1 MQKLAKI
8 IAKNKKA
15 KFSYEIIEK
24 IEAGIVLKGSEVKA
38 VRDNKVAIENAYA
51 IFKKNE
57 IWMMNLHIDTKKFD
71 VSFDISE
78 LTRPK
83 KVLLNKKEISKVS
96 IKIKNNGYTIVPL
109 DLHFNAKG
117 FIKVLLGISKGRKKQ
132 DLREYK
138 KKQDWKRDKEKL
150 GRK

>member
-1 MQKLAKI
+1 MQKSAKI
-8 IAKNKKA
+8 IARNKKA

-38 VRDNKVAIENAYA
+38 IRDNKVAIENAYA
-51 IFKKNE
+51 ILKKNE
-57 IWMMNLHIDTKKFD
+57 IWMINLHIDTKKFD
-71 VSFDISE
+71 IGFDISE

-83 KVLLNKKEISKVS
+83 KILLNKKEINKIS
-96 IKIKNNGYTIVPL
+96 IKIKNNGYTIVPI
-109 DLHFNAKG
+109 DLHFNTKG

-138 KKQDWKRDKEKL
+138 KKQDWKRDKQKL
-150 GRK
+150 GSQ

>member
-132 DLREYK
+132 D
-138 KKQDWKRDKEKL
+138 WKRDKEKL
-150 GRK
+150 GRR

>member
-1 MQKLAKI
+1 MQKSAKI
-8 IAKNKKA
+8 IARNKKA

-38 VRDNKVAIENAYA
+38 IRDNKVAIENAYA
-51 IFKKNE
+51 ILKKNE
-57 IWMMNLHIDTKKFD
+57 IWMINLHIDTKKFD
-71 VSFDISE
+71 ISFDISE

-83 KVLLNKKEISKVS
+83 KILLNKKEINKIS
-96 IKIKNNGYTIVPL
+96 IKIKNNGYTIVPI
-109 DLHFNAKG
+109 DLHFNTKG

-138 KKQDWKRDKEKL
+138 KKQDWKRDKQKL
-150 GRK
+150 GSQ

>member
-1 MQKLAKI
+1 MQKSAKI
-8 IAKNKKA
+8 IASNKKA

-38 VRDNKVAIENAYA
+38 IRDNKVAIENAYA
-51 IFKKNE
+51 ILKKNE
-57 IWMMNLHIDTKKFD
+57 IWMINLHIDTKKFD
-71 VSFDISE
+71 IGFDISE

-83 KVLLNKKEISKVS
+83 KILLNKKEINKIS
-96 IKIKNNGYTIVPL
+96 IKIKNNGYTIVPI
-109 DLHFNAKG
+109 DLQFNTKG

-138 KKQDWKRDKEKL
+138 KKQDWKRDKQKL
-150 GRK
+150 GSQ

>member
-1 MQKLAKI
+1 VQKSAKI
-8 IAKNKKA
+8 IARNKKA

-38 VRDNKVAIENAYA
+38 IRDNKVAIENAYA
-51 IFKKNE
+51 ILKKNE
-57 IWMMNLHIDTKKFD
+57 IWMINLHIDTKKFD
-71 VSFDISE
+71 ISFDISE

-83 KVLLNKKEISKVS
+83 KILLNKKEINKIS
-96 IKIKNNGYTIVPL
+96 IKIKNNGYTIVPI
-109 DLHFNAKG
+109 DLHFNTKG

-138 KKQDWKRDKEKL
+138 KKQDWKRDKQKL
-150 GRK
+150 GSQ

>member
-1 MQKLAKI
+1 MQKSAKI
-8 IAKNKKA
+8 IARNKKA

-38 VRDNKVAIENAYA
+38 IRDNKVAIENAYA
-51 IFKKNE
+51 ILKKNE
-57 IWMMNLHIDTKKFD
+57 IWMINLHIDTKKFD
-71 VSFDISE
+71 ISFDISE

-83 KVLLNKKEISKVS
+83 KILLNKKEINKIS
-96 IKIKNNGYTIVPL
+96 IKIKNNGYTIVPI
-109 DLHFNAKG
+109 DLHFNTKG

-138 KKQDWKRDKEKL
+138 KKQDWKRDKQKL
-150 GRK
+150 SSQ

>member
-57 IWMMNLHIDTKKFD
+57 IWMMNLHIDTKRFD

-150 GRK
+150 GRR

>member
-1 MQKLAKI
+1 MQKSAKI
-8 IAKNKKA
+8 IARNKKA

-38 VRDNKVAIENAYA
+38 IRDNKVAIENAYA
-51 IFKKNE
+51 ILKKNE
-57 IWMMNLHIDTKKFD
+57 IWMINLHIDTKKFD
-71 VSFDISE
+71 IGFDISE

-83 KVLLNKKEISKVS
+83 KILLNKKEINKIS
-96 IKIKNNGYTIVPL
+96 IKIKNNGYTIVPI
-109 DLHFNAKG
+109 DLHFNNKG

-138 KKQDWKRDKEKL
+138 KKQDWKRDKQKL
-150 GRK
+150 GSQ

>member
-57 IWMMNLHIDTKKFD
+57 IWMMNLHIDTKKYD

-150 GRK
+150 GRR

>member
-71 VSFDISE
+71 VSFNISE

-150 GRK
+150 GRR

>member
-1 MQKLAKI
+1 MQKSVQI
-8 IAKNKKA
+8 IARNKKA

-38 VRDNKVAIENAYA
+38 IRDNKVAIENAYA
-51 IFKKNE
+51 IIKKNE
-57 IWMMNLHIDTKKFD
+57 IWMINLHIDTKKFD
-71 VSFDISE
+71 IGFDISE

-83 KVLLNKKEISKVS
+83 KVLLNKKEINKIS
-96 IKIKNNGYTIVPL
+96 IKIKNNGYTIVPI
-109 DLHFNAKG
+109 DLHYNPKG

-138 KKQDWKRDKEKL
+138 KKQDWKRDKQKL
-150 GRK
+150 GSQ

>member
-38 VRDNKVAIENAYA
+38 IRDNKVAIENAYA

-71 VSFDISE
+71 VSFDVSE

-150 GRK
+150 GRR

>member
-1 MQKLAKI
+1 MQKSAKI
-8 IAKNKKA
+8 IARNKKA

-38 VRDNKVAIENAYA
+38 IRDNKVAIENAYA
-51 IFKKNE
+51 ILKKNE
-57 IWMMNLHIDTKKFD
+57 IWMINLHIDTKKFD

-109 DLHFNAKG
+109 DLHFNTKG

-150 GRK
+150 GRR

>member
-1 MQKLAKI
+1 VQKSAKI
-8 IAKNKKA
+8 IARNKKA

-38 VRDNKVAIENAYA
+38 IRDNKVAIENAYA
-51 IFKKNE
+51 ILKKNE
-57 IWMMNLHIDTKKFD
+57 IWMINLHIDTKKFD
-71 VSFDISE
+71 IGFDISE

-83 KVLLNKKEISKVS
+83 KVLLNKKEINKIS
-96 IKIKNNGYTIVPL
+96 IKIKNNGYTIVPI

-117 FIKVLLGISKGRKKQ
+117 FIKILLGISKGRKKQ

-138 KKQDWKRDKEKL
+138 KKQDWKRDKQKL
-150 GRK
+150 SSQ

>member
-1 MQKLAKI
+1 MQKSAKI
-8 IAKNKKA
+8 IARNKKA

-38 VRDNKVAIENAYA
+38 IRDNKVAIENAYA
-51 IFKKNE
+51 VLKKNE
-57 IWMMNLHIDTKKFD
+57 IWMINLYIDTKKFD
-71 VSFDISE
+71 ISFDVSE

-83 KVLLNKKEISKVS
+83 KVLLNKKQINQIS
-96 IKIKNNGYTIVPL
+96 IKIKNNGYTIVPI
-109 DLHFNAKG
+109 DLHFNTKG

-138 KKQDWKRDKEKL
+138 KKQDWKRDKQKL
-150 GRK
+150 GSQ

>member
-1 MQKLAKI
+1 VQKLAKI
-8 IAKNKKA
+8 IATNKKA

-150 GRK
+150 GRR

>member
-1 MQKLAKI
+1 MQKSAKI
-8 IAKNKKA
+8 IARNKKA

-38 VRDNKVAIENAYA
+38 IRDNKVAIENAYA
-51 IFKKNE
+51 ILKKNE
-57 IWMMNLHIDTKKFD
+57 IWMINLHIDTKKFD
-71 VSFDISE
+71 IGFDISE

-83 KVLLNKKEISKVS
+83 KVLLNKKEINKIS
-96 IKIKNNGYTIVPL
+96 IKIKNNGYTIVPI

-117 FIKVLLGISKGRKKQ
+117 FIKILLGISKGRKKQ

-138 KKQDWKRDKEKL
+138 KKQDWKRDKQKL
-150 GRK
+150 NNQ

>member
-71 VSFDISE
+71 VSFDILE

-109 DLHFNAKG
+109 DLHFNTKG

-150 GRK
+150 GRR

>member
-1 MQKLAKI
+1 MKIAIIGGGSAGFMAAITAKSSDSS
-8 IAKNKKA
+8 AEVVL
-15 KFSYEIIEK
+15 FEK
-24 IEAGIVLKGSEVKA
+24 SDKVLSKVKISGGGRCNVTHA
-38 VRDNKVAIENAYA
+38 
-51 IFKKNE
+51 
-57 IWMMNLHIDTKKFD
+57 
-71 VSFDISE
+71 SFNISE

-150 GRK
+150 GRR

>member
-8 IAKNKKA
+8 IATNKKA

-138 KKQDWKRDKEKL
+138 KKQDWKRDKEKV
-150 GRK
+150 GRR

>member
-1 MQKLAKI
+1 MQKSAKI
-8 IAKNKKA
+8 IARNKKA

-38 VRDNKVAIENAYA
+38 IRDNKVAIENAYA
-51 IFKKNE
+51 TLKKNE
-57 IWMMNLHIDTKKFD
+57 IWMINLHIDTKKFD
-71 VSFDISE
+71 ISFDISE

-83 KVLLNKKEISKVS
+83 KILLNKKEINKIS
-96 IKIKNNGYTIVPL
+96 IKIKNNGYTIVPI
-109 DLHFNAKG
+109 DLHFNTKG

-138 KKQDWKRDKEKL
+138 KKQDWKRDKQKL
-150 GRK
+150 GSQ